1 MKRCCVGRYVAK
13 TMLHFAQKMR
23 TQHQQILSIL
33 LTKGWILRVKQGNAQ
48 HETAMFWG
56 LEVML
61 AVKGFGMR

>member
-1 MKRCCVGRYVAK
+1 
-13 TMLHFAQKMR
+13 MLHFAQKMR